1 MMRLRSISSKDQIAK
16 QFMLS
21 IFTFDMCTKVQW
33 KIRGKEKRPQSSK
46 AMFGHHI
53 NVIAVFV
60 GMDGL

>member
-21 IFTFDMCTKVQW
+21 IFTPDLCTKVQW
-33 KIRGKEKRPQSSK
+33 KIRGRDKRP
-46 AMFGHHI
+46 MFGHFI

-60 GMDGL
+60 GMNGL

>member
-33 KIRGKEKRPQSSK
+33 KIRGKEKRP
-46 AMFGHHI
+46 MFGHHI